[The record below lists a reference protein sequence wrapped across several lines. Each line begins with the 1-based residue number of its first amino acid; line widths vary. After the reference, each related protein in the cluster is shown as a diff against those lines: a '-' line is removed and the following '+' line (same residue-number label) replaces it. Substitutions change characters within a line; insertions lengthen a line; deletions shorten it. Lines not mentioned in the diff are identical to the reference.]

1 MEKEYKIIINIR
13 ILEQSGQKKYGTFL
27 YDARI
32 LAVINSYKYIG
43 DIYVYIKC
51 KQSMN
56 TTRLIRWFNLRVN
69 KLFMN
74 TDHPTLSEG
83 QRKLKYSLNSHTI
96 KERKEIVTVEHLT
109 LD

>member
-1 MEKEYKIIINIR
+1 
-13 ILEQSGQKKYGTFL
+13 
-27 YDARI
+27 
-32 LAVINSYKYIG
+32 
-43 DIYVYIKC
+43 
-51 KQSMN
+51 
-56 TTRLIRWFNLRVN
+56 
-69 KLFMN
+69 MN